1 MSTADNA
8 SEGFRLH
15 TGNVAQT
22 GLHYLSAGKGEPV
35 VLLHGW
41 GGFKE
46 MWWGTMQALSPS
58 YRVIAFDWPGHGS
71 SGPLEAGLPVL
82 DALADLALASFA
94 ALGLR
99 GVTLVGHSLGGNV
112 AARVALARP
121 DLVARLALIDAVVD
135 PGHLPATSWL
145 FAHPRIGE
153 RALRFARLISW
164 PLSKLGSRIPHE
176 HGGGFLRPLARRQSR
191 VAQVEVSVLF
201 AFLAALREGSLADRL
216 SEITQPTLILAGER
230 DPLVRPHQARDLARQ
245 IPHAQL
251 CLLRRAYHCPM
262 DEQPI
267 AFHQALID
275 FLQVHTF
282 ESR

>member
-1 MSTADNA
+1 MSTANNT
-8 SEGFRLH
+8 SERFRPH

-46 MWWGTMQALSPS
+46 MWWATMQALSP
-58 YRVIAFDWPGHGS
+58 YHHVIAFDWPGHGS
-71 SGPLEAGLPVL
+71 SVPLEAGLPVL
-82 DALADLALASFA
+82 DALTDLALASSA

-153 RALRFARLISW
+153 RALRFGRLISW

-191 VAQVEVSVLF
+191 VAQVEASVLF

-216 SEITQPTLILAGER
+216 SEIVQPTLILAGER
-230 DPLVRPHQARDLARQ
+230 DPLVRPRQARDLAQ
-245 IPHAQL
+245 EIPHAQL
-251 CLLRRAYHCPM
+251 CLLRGAYHCPM
-262 DEQPI
+262 DEQPA
-267 AFHQALID
+267 AFHRALID
-275 FLQVHTF
+275 FLRVHPL
-282 ESR
+282 ES

>member
-8 SEGFRLH
+8 SEGFRPH

-22 GLHYLSAGKGEPV
+22 GLQYLSAGKGEPV

-46 MWWGTMQALSPS
+46 MWWGTMQALSP
-58 YRVIAFDWPGHGS
+58 YHRVIAFDWPGHGS
-71 SGPLEAGLPVL
+71 SVALEAGLPVL
-82 DALADLALASFA
+82 DGLAELVLASFA
-94 ALGLR
+94 SLGLR
-99 GVTLVGHSLGGNV
+99 RVTLVGHSLGGNV

-121 DLVARLALIDAVVD
+121 DLITRLALIDAVVD

-153 RALRFARLISW
+153 RALRVARLISW

-191 VAQVEVSVLF
+191 VAQVEASVLF

-216 SEITQPTLILAGER
+216 SGIAQPTLILAGER
-230 DPLVRPHQARDLARQ
+230 DPLVRPRQARDLARE

-251 CLLRRAYHCPM
+251 CLLRGAYHCPM
-262 DEQPI
+262 DEQPT
-267 AFHQALID
+267 AFHRALID
-275 FLQVHTF
+275 FLSAPLL
-282 ESR
+282 ES

>member
-46 MWWGTMQALSPS
+46 MCWGTMQALSPS
-58 YRVIAFDWPGHGS
+58 HSIIAFDWPGHGS

-94 ALGLR
+94 VLGLR

-112 AARVALARP
+112 AVRVALARP
-121 DLVARLALIDAVVD
+121 DLVARLVLIDAVVD

-145 FAHPRIGE
+145 
-153 RALRFARLISW
+153 
-164 PLSKLGSRIPHE
+164 
-176 HGGGFLRPLARRQSR
+176 LA
-191 VAQVEVSVLF
+191 
-201 AFLAALREGSLADRL
+201 
-216 SEITQPTLILAGER
+216 QPTLVLVGER
-230 DPLVRPHQARDLARQ
+230 DPLIRPHQARDLARQ

-251 CLLRRAYHCPM
+251 CLVKRAYHCPM
-262 DEQPI
+262 DEQPA
-267 AFHQALID
+267 AFNRALID
-275 FLQVHTF
+275 FL
-282 ESR
+282 SASL

>member
-8 SEGFRLH
+8 SEGFRPH

-22 GLHYLSAGKGEPV
+22 GLYYLSAGKGEPV

-58 YRVIAFDWPGHGS
+58 HHVIAFDWPGHGS
-71 SGPLEAGLPVL
+71 SVPLEASLPVL
-82 DALADLALASFA
+82 DALADLAITSCA
-94 ALGLR
+94 ALGLGR
-99 GVTLVGHSLGGNV
+99 VTLVGHSLGGNV
-112 AARVALARP
+112 AARVALTRP
-121 DLVARLALIDAVVD
+121 DLIARLALIDAVVN
-135 PGHLPATSWL
+135 PEHLPARCWL
-145 FAHPRIGE
+145 LAHPRIGE
-153 RALRFARLISW
+153 RALRFGRLISW

-201 AFLAALREGSLADRL
+201 AFLAALREGSLAERL
-216 SEITQPTLILAGER
+216 SDITQPTLILAGER
-230 DPLVRPHQARDLARQ
+230 DPLVRPHQACDLARQ

-262 DEQPI
+262 DEQPT

-282 ESR
+282 ES